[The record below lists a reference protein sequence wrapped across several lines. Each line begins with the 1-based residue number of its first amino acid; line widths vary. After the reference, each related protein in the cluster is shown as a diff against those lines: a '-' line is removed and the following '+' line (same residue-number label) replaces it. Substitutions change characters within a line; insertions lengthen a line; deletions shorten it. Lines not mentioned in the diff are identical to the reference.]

1 MNSLPAPID
10 IHTHLIPEHIP
21 HFAERFGYG
30 GFIRLEHHCP
40 GCARMMKDDVLFRE
54 IEANNWDPAARIHDC
69 DRHGVGVQVL
79 STVPVM
85 FSYWTPGRDGAAVAE
100 FLNDHLAEVVAGKP
114 TRFEGLGT
122 LPMQDTD
129 LALRELDRF
138 ERLGLRGVQ
147 IGSNINQRNLD
158 DPAFF
163 PIFEEVARRGLA
175 LFVHP
180 WDMMGSDDMKRYW
193 LPWLVGMPAESSRAL
208 CSLIFGGVFERLPSL
223 RVAIA
228 HGGGSFPATLGRIQH
243 GFDVRP
249 DLVAVDN
256 AVPPTEYLGKFWVDS
271 LVHDPH
277 DLANLLRLVGEDKIA
292 VGSDYPYP
300 LGEAVPGD
308 LVRSM
313 PWSDAVK
320 AKVLRHNAE
329 QWLYGS

>member
-1 MNSLPAPID
+1 
-10 IHTHLIPEHIP
+10 
-21 HFAERFGYG
+21 
-30 GFIRLEHHCP
+30 
-40 GCARMMKDDVLFRE
+40 
-54 IEANNWDPAARIHDC
+54 
-69 DRHGVGVQVL
+69 VGIQIL

-85 FSYWTPGRDGAAVAE
+85 FSYWTPPRDGAAVAA
-100 FLNDHLAEVVAGKP
+100 FLNDHLAEFVAGNP
-114 TRFEGLGT
+114 SRFQGLGT
-122 LPMQDTD
+122 LPMQDTE
-129 LALRELDRF
+129 LSLRELDRF
-138 ERLGLRGVQ
+138 EALGLRGVQ

-163 PIFEEVARRGLA
+163 PIFEEMARRGLA

-208 CSLIFGGVFERLPSL
+208 CSLIFGGVLERLPSL

-243 GFDVRP
+243 GFNVRP
-249 DLVAVDN
+249 DLVALDN
-256 AVPPTEYLGKFWVDS
+256 AIPPRDYLGRFWVDS

-277 DLANLLRLVGEDKIA
+277 DLANLLRLVGDDKI
-292 VGSDYPYP
+292 VMGSDYPYP
-300 LGEAVPGD
+300 LGEAVPGE

-320 AKVLRHNAE
+320 AKVLRTNAE
-329 QWLYGS
+329 AWLYGN